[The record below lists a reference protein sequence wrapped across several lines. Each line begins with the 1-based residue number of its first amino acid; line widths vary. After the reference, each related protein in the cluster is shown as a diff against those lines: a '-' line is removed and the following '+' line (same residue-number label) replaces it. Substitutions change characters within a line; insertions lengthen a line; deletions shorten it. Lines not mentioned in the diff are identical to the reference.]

1 MTLRLAPGS
10 ALVAAAI
17 LEQQRCIVA
26 ALPTLESASV
36 EDVHAARVAAR
47 RLRSMLKTFR
57 PLLDQRRARLY
68 RADLRSFAQSLG
80 SAREADVR
88 SALLRSVARAD
99 RGIGA
104 ADRRRLV
111 TLLNET
117 RSDSREQLRR
127 RVAEPEWAALCKALQ
142 RHPLGQA
149 LLAVRDAQPGAV
161 MERVGQAWRRP
172 VRLMKRPPE
181 SADELHE
188 LRLAFKHCRYALEP
202 LTDVAP
208 EATLRLL
215 RRLRAAQD
223 RLGEHRDTLLAGHW
237 VREQEPVLGEALVR
251 RLLDDLAQRELDL
264 RQEAVA
270 RAGRVLDAWQAW
282 RDATREFRKPATP
295 GRP

>member
-1 MTLRLAPGS
+1 MTPRLASGS

-17 LEQQRCIVA
+17 LEQQRRIGA
-26 ALPTLESASV
+26 ALPTLQSASV
-36 EDVHAARVAAR
+36 QDVHDARVAAR

-68 RADLRSFAQSLG
+68 RADLRSFAQSMG

-88 SALLRSVARAD
+88 SVLLRSLVRAD
-99 RGIGA
+99 RGIGS
-104 ADRRRLV
+104 ADRRRLEA
-111 TLLNET
+111 LLYAA

-127 RVAEPEWAALCKALQ
+127 CVAGPEWAALCTALR
-142 RHPLGQA
+142 RHPVGRA
-149 LLAVRDAQPGAV
+149 LLAVRDARPGDV
-161 MERVGQAWRRP
+161 MGRVAQAWRRP
-172 VRLMKRPPE
+172 VRLLKRRPE
-181 SADELHE
+181 TADELHE

-202 LTDVAP
+202 VADVAP
-208 EATLRLL
+208 EATARLL

-237 VREQEPVLGEALVR
+237 VRQQEPVLGAALVG
-251 RLLDDLAQRELDL
+251 RLLDDLAQRELEL
-264 RQEAVA
+264 RRQSVA

-282 RDATREFRKPATP
+282 RDATRQFRKPATP

>member
-1 MTLRLAPGS
+1 MTPRLAPGS

-17 LEQQRCIVA
+17 LEQQRRIVA
-26 ALPTLESASV
+26 ALPTLESARV
-36 EDVHAARVAAR
+36 EDVHDARVAAR

-88 SALLRSVARAD
+88 SVLLRSVARAD
-99 RGIGA
+99 RGIGS
-104 ADRRRLV
+104 ADRRRLAA
-111 TLLNET
+111 LLKEA

-127 RVAEPEWAALCKALQ
+127 RLAEPEWAALCKALE
-142 RHPLGQA
+142 RHPVGRG
-149 LLAVRDAQPGAV
+149 LLAVRDAQPGDV
-161 MERVGQAWRRP
+161 MGRVAQAWRRP
-172 VRLMKRPPE
+172 VRLLKRPPE

-202 LTDVAP
+202 LNDVAP
-208 EATLRLL
+208 EATVRLL

-237 VREQEPVLGEALVR
+237 VREQEPALGVALVR

-264 RQEAVA
+264 RRDAVA

-282 RDATREFRKPATP
+282 RDATRQFRKPATP

>member
-1 MTLRLAPGS
+1 MTPRLASGS

-17 LEQQRCIVA
+17 LEQQRRIAA
-26 ALPTLESASV
+26 ALPTLESPSV
-36 EDVHAARVAAR
+36 QDVHDARVAAR

-99 RGIGA
+99 RGIDL
-104 ADRRRLV
+104 ADRRRLAA
-111 TLLNET
+111 LLKEG

-127 RVAEPEWAALCKALQ
+127 RLAAPDWAALCTALQ
-142 RHPLGQA
+142 RHPVGPA

-161 MERVGQAWRRP
+161 MERVAQAWRRP
-172 VRLMKRPPE
+172 VRLLKRPPE
-181 SADELHE
+181 SADDLHE

-202 LTDVAP
+202 LTEVAP
-208 EATLRLL
+208 EATVRLL
-215 RRLRAAQD
+215 RRLRSAQD

-237 VREQEPVLGEALVR
+237 VRQQEPGLGEALVR

-270 RAGRVLDAWQAW
+270 RAERVLGAWQAW
-282 RDATREFRKPATP
+282 RDATRQLRTPATP